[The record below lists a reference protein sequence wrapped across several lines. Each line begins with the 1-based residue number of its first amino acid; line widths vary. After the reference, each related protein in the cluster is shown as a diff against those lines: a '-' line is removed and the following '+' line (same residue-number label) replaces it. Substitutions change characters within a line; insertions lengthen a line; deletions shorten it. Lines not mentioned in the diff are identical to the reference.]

1 MASIYD
7 VANAVPIRDVIRDF
21 AGVNTIHKHGNIAC
35 PFHKDQKPSF
45 SIYDN
50 TNSFYCWSCKTNG
63 TPINFLM
70 ELLGLTAEGAAK
82 ELVDK
87 YNLPYTESKP
97 IDPAYKQYVDV
108 YAYVADFYHA
118 MNRHKEAIAQDYWS
132 KRKLDSLVDSYQLG
146 YCPAVYIE
154 SDTQTVFPFKTILKQ
169 KFPSIDDALLDS
181 YGLYDKYGNSI
192 MAGRFVIPIKDR
204 RNNVVGFSG
213 RSLNPNEPKY
223 INTSE
228 NAFFKKRY
236 LLFNGYEGLKYPHV
250 YVVEGMLDALSLV
263 VKGIPNVVSTMGT
276 AFTKD
281 HFDMLSD
288 KHVILSYD
296 QDTAGKE
303 AMLDLVE
310 RYPQKLFEVYI
321 PKFKYKDFNDALM
334 ADEDFSDVKV
344 HHAIYGTEFMIR
356 YLKETLDLSLL
367 KAREELY
374 DRVNRN
380 SKHHSVIARDYFSTI
395 LKRLIK
401 GKRA

>member
-1 MASIYD
+1 VASLYD
-7 VANAVPIRDVIRDF
+7 VANGVSIREVIRDF
-21 AGVNTIHKHGNIAC
+21 AGVDTTRKRGNIPC

-50 TNSFYCWSCKTNG
+50 TNSFYCWSCKKSG

-70 ELLGLTAEGAAK
+70 ELSGLTAEGAAK
-82 ELVDK
+82 DIVDK

-97 IDPAYKQYVDV
+97 IDPAYKQYIDV
-108 YAYVADFYHA
+108 YNYASEFYHA
-118 MNRHKEAIAQDYWS
+118 MNGHKESRAQNYWD
-132 KRKLDSLVDSYQLG
+132 KRKLTTLVDTYQLG
-146 YCPAVYIE
+146 YCPTVFIKN
-154 SDTQTVFPFKTILKQ
+154 DTQTVVPFKSILKQ

-223 INTSE
+223 LNTSE

-263 VKGIPNVVSTMGT
+263 VMGIPNVVSTMGT
-276 AFTKD
+276 SFTKD
-281 HFDMLSD
+281 HFDILSD
-288 KHVILSYD
+288 KHVILCFD

-303 AMLDLVE
+303 AMLELVE
-310 RYPQKLFEVYI
+310 RYPQKLFDVYI
-321 PKFKYKDFNDALM
+321 PKFKEKDFNDALM
-334 ADEDFSDVKV
+334 AGLDFSDVKV
-344 HHAIYGTEFMIR
+344 HNAIYGTEFMIR
-356 YLKETLDLSLL
+356 YLKETLDLSNL
-367 KAREELY
+367 KAREEIY
-374 DRVNRN
+374 DRVNR
-380 SKHHSVIARDYFSTI
+380 SAKHHSVVARDYFSTI

-401 GKRA
+401 GKRV